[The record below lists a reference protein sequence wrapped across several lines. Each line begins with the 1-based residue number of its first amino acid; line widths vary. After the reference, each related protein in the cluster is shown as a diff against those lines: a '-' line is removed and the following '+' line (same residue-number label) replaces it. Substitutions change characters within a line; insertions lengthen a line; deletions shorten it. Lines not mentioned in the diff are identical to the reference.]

1 MLFKGTILF
10 SVNFDNNGTFS
21 NYKLLIIIFL
31 MRKTWARSHFEE
43 LLSERRFPVGKM
55 PNIASRNK
63 DTQIIFFLAVV
74 LDVTQ
79 K

>member
-10 SVNFDNNGTFS
+10 SVNFDINGTFS
-21 NYKLLIIIFL
+21 NYKLLISIFL

-63 DTQIIFFLAVV
+63 DREEFFKL
-74 LDVTQ
+74 LFLM
-79 K
+79 